1 MTDKAWR
8 RPFDE
13 PIDLPRGLTE
23 VSSNVAWQHNPNS
36 AVQQRRLPGRGCRGA
51 DEDQDAHHIKRIEQD
66 RWCEPDVTE
75 HVADLRGEKNP
86 LATVPRKRKSI
97 GMITFNVAR

>member
-1 MTDKAWR
+1 
-8 RPFDE
+8 
-13 PIDLPRGLTE
+13 
-23 VSSNVAWQHNPNS
+23 
-36 AVQQRRLPGRGCRGA
+36 LPGRGCRGA
-51 DEDQDAHHIKRIEQD
+51 DEDQDAYHIKQIEQD